1 MMMNPRKQRFFV
13 LTLMLLVLSLPGA
26 SGMGMDASPQG
37 FQASWKFAVISD
49 TQGDNRDKAGKSC
62 INDAVVQA
70 IAADIV
76 KEKPDFVLVVGDL
89 VNGWFRN
96 GGTAYSTQYANW
108 KVAMMPVYLAGIRVY
123 PIRGNHD
130 AGPERTVLPP
140 LPAHLEPP
148 PGSLDLLREAFV
160 KAFSEP
166 YLPKNGPSGK
176 EEAFTYGFT
185 HKNAFIVALDQFGSH
200 EHTIH
205 QAWLDRQLSENRK
218 SHVFAFGHEP
228 AFQIRHKDCLAFYP
242 QARDAFWD
250 SIGRAGARVYFCG
263 HDHLYNRAEIPDIA
277 GNPVWQVVAGTGGG
291 RLVPW
296 SGTYPEGSRVKG
308 VYSDSD
314 HHGYLLV
321 TVKDSTVT
329 IEWKALVGN
338 TESGMWKTLDSF
350 TYTVVPGSEGVP

>member
-1 MMMNPRKQRFFV
+1 MRENVMLRRCNACFLVV
-13 LTLMLLVLSLPGA
+13 LLISCVFLGGCFLSTAREEDPV
-26 SGMGMDASPQG
+26 
-37 FQASWKFAVISD
+37 SWKFAVISD
-49 TQGDNRDKAGKSC
+49 TQGDNRETPGKSC
-62 INDAVVQA
+62 INDAVVTK
-70 IAADIV
+70 IAEDMAN
-76 KEKPDFVLVVGDL
+76 EKPDFLLVVGDL

-108 KVAMMPVYLAGIRVY
+108 KAAMMPVYRAGIRVY

-338 TESGMWKTLDSF
+338 AESGMWKTLDSF
-350 TYTVVPGSEGVP
+350 TYTVIPGSEGAP